1 MLTAAAGLASQH
13 RLRTQADHVACDR
26 TADDRVVAT
35 AARAVNAAD
44 TACAVL
50 VDQMDDWATAAFT
63 APRTA
68 ATHTEPSGSS

>member
-1 MLTAAAGLASQH
+1 
-13 RLRTQADHVACDR
+13 
-26 TADDRVVAT
+26 VVAT